1 LVNERFLNGRSD
13 DIETRCSCTSAERSH
28 GGDHVMTDARTVTAQ
43 LQSFKTFRLSLKGSV
58 VLPDDAKYDELRTP
72 WLEVIDQR
80 PAMIVDAECAEDVV
94 ASVNF
99 AREHRLS
106 LGVMATGHGIAAPC
120 DGLLLRFTKMNQRA
134 GPGKLD

>member
-1 LVNERFLNGRSD
+1 
-13 DIETRCSCTSAERSH
+13 
-28 GGDHVMTDARTVTAQ
+28 MTDARTVTAQ

-72 WLEVIDQR
+72 RLEVIDQR

-99 AREHRLS
+99 ASTDFREASWRP
-106 LGVMATGHGIAAPC
+106 ATALPHAATAC
-120 DGLLLRFTKMNQRA
+120 SCVSRR
-134 GPGKLD
+134 